1 MDRTTIA
8 RRLRI
13 AAAVGALTALWFA
26 ASAPFFQGGA
36 IHL

>member
-1 MDRTTIA
+1 MDKITMA

-13 AAAVGALTALWFA
+13 AAAVGALTALWLA
-26 ASAPFFQGGA
+26 ASAPFFQGGV